1 MRKTFGNIPKNVL
14 KKSSNARDYALKNVW
29 NLQMLEKQCFLKNLK
44 AVDLHRFGDNKSQFS
59 RKVYASHFSSQCL

>member
-1 MRKTFGNIPKNVL
+1 MRKTFGNIPKKVL

-44 AVDLHRFGDNKSQFS
+44 VVDLHRIPI
-59 RKVYASHFSSQCL
+59 